1 MELLAP
7 SAVRYWRINL
17 GPTDP
22 VVARSDAPNTVRG
35 LFGTDTTYNAAH
47 GSDSPEAA
55 AEGKLRI
62 LNQLTLS
69 THT

>member
-7 SAVRYWRINL
+7 FAIQRWRNVL

-22 VVARSDAPNTVRG
+22 AVARSSAPDSLRSH
-35 LFGTDTTYNAAH
+35 FGTDTTYNAAH

-55 AEGKLRI
+55 QRVCI
-62 LNQLTLS
+62 LSLC
-69 THT
+69 

>member
-7 SAVRYWRINL
+7 NAIRYWRSTL

-22 VVARSDAPNTVRG
+22 VVARNDAPNSIRA

-55 AEGKLRI
+55 NRVSWKIFRK
-62 LNQLTLS
+62 
-69 THT
+69 

>member
-7 SAVRYWRINL
+7 SAIRYWRVSL

-22 VVARSDAPNTVRG
+22 DVARSDAPNTLRA
-35 LFGTDTTYNAAH
+35 LFGKDTTYNAAH

-55 AEGKLRI
+55 ARVNCWSNNPLCV
-62 LNQLTLS
+62 S
-69 THT
+69 